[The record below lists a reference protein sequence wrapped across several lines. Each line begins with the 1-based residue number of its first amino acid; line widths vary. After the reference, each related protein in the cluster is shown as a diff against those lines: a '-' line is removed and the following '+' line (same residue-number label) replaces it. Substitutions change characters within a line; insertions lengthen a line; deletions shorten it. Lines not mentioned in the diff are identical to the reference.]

1 MAVETT
7 LEKGEKWPLSE
18 AEAPIAGA
26 SMVEAPMVPGSG
38 KSGDL
43 VSVVPT
49 PKKGTSHSRNPS
61 LSVGMRSL
69 FGSMRRS
76 APQ

>member
-7 LEKGEKWPLSE
+7 LEKGGERPLSE
-18 AEAPIAGA
+18 VEAPIAGA

-38 KSGDL
+38 ESGDL

-49 PKKGTSHSRNPS
+49 PKKGTSHSRSSS
-61 LSVGMRSL
+61 LSAGMRSL